1 MLLLSVVQSMIL
13 NYTFLF
19 MWAWVKLLHWV
30 FYLLN
35 ISLEYKLTLFWDIQL
50 NWIKAVCVFRCL
62 VWLMRCVCV
71 CVCVCVSCS
80 WSHSEALS
88 VSAAALFSADLW
100 RLSRTA
106 LPAQLLLSTGGA
118 GELDTGRVRGHRG
131 GSDQRREPAGRP
143 LQPQ

>member
-1 MLLLSVVQSMIL
+1 MSCSDAEGHEGSDAVVSPAFLMSAASVLLKCCECAVQ
-13 NYTFLF
+13 
-19 MWAWVKLLHWV
+19 
-30 FYLLN
+30 
-35 ISLEYKLTLFWDIQL
+35 
-50 NWIKAVCVFRCL
+50 
-62 VWLMRCVCV
+62 CVCV
-71 CVCVCVSCS
+71 CVCECVVFVSCS

-131 GSDQRREPAGRP
+131 GSDQRREPAGWP